1 MEDSPT
7 YPSVTTVLS
16 KKSADGIKAW
26 RARIGAE
33 KAQAIT
39 TKAARRGTKTH
50 LLIENYILGEQS
62 LSESDD
68 RIMPEDIELFNKLKI
83 AADKSIDNIRVVE
96 GQMMSDFLRVAGT
109 VDCIAEYN
117 GRLAV
122 IDWKTS
128 AKEKK
133 KEWVDNYFMQAAAY
147 AVMFEENTQIPID
160 TLVVIIAHDE
170 SYEPQ
175 IFVEKRDDWINE
187 FIKYRDKFEQEK

>member
-1 MEDSPT
+1 MEDSPV

-16 KKSADGIKAW
+16 KKSAEGIKAW
-26 RARIGAE
+26 RKRVGEA

-39 TKAARRGTKTH
+39 TKAARRGTKAH
-50 LLIENYILGEQS
+50 LLIEDYILGEDTHD
-62 LSESDD
+62 DD
-68 RIMPEDIELFNKLKI
+68 RIMPEDRELANKLKV
-83 AADKSIDNIRVVE
+83 AANKSIDNIRVVE

-128 AKEKK
+128 AREKK
-133 KEWVDNYFMQAAAY
+133 KEWVDGYFMQAAAY
-147 AVMFEENTQIPID
+147 AVMFEENTGIPID
-160 TLVVIIAHDE
+160 TLVVVIAHDE

-175 IFVEKRDDWINE
+175 IFVEKRDDWIHE
-187 FIKYRDKFEQEK
+187 FIKYREQYTA

>member
-1 MEDSPT
+1 VEDSPV

-16 KKSADGIKAW
+16 KKSAEGIKAW
-26 RARIGAE
+26 RKRVGEA

-39 TKAARRGTKTH
+39 TKAARRGTKAH
-50 LLIENYILGEQS
+50 LLIEDYILGEDTHD
-62 LSESDD
+62 DD
-68 RIMPEDIELFNKLKI
+68 RIMPEDRELANKLKV
-83 AADKSIDNIRVVE
+83 AANKSIDNIRVVE

-128 AKEKK
+128 AREKK
-133 KEWVDNYFMQAAAY
+133 KEWVDGYFMQAAAY
-147 AVMFEENTQIPID
+147 AVMFEENTGIPID
-160 TLVVIIAHDE
+160 TLVVVIAHDE

-175 IFVEKRDDWINE
+175 IFVEKRDDWIHE
-187 FIKYRDKFEQEK
+187 FIKYREQYTA

>member
-1 MEDSPT
+1 MEDSPV

-16 KKSADGIKAW
+16 KKSAEGIKAW
-26 RARIGAE
+26 RKRVGEA

-39 TKAARRGTKTH
+39 TKAARRGTKAH
-50 LLIENYILGEQS
+50 LLIEDYILGEDTHD
-62 LSESDD
+62 DD
-68 RIMPEDIELFNKLKI
+68 RIMPEDRELANKLKV
-83 AADKSIDNIRVVE
+83 AANKSIDNIRVVE

-128 AKEKK
+128 AREKK
-133 KEWVDNYFMQAAAY
+133 KEWVDGYFMQAAAY
-147 AVMFEENTQIPID
+147 AVMFEENTGIPID
-160 TLVVIIAHDE
+160 SLVVVIAHDE

-175 IFVEKRDDWINE
+175 IFVEKRDDWIHE
-187 FIKYRDKFEQEK
+187 FIKYREQYTA